1 MAPATMSLRRLAA
14 TGLATLVLGEASEEP
29 RRLGFSY
36 SPVEMSGNGV
46 SNSPFGQWN
55 GMMNQAQSQ
64 LQQASAGTSSQ
75 TSSSN
80 SNDPFGDMS
89 MDDSFGPGGG
99 SSNAF
104 ANFLDAPTPG
114 PKGMAMTPEAGSQIM
129 QGMIG
134 SFLANKKLQPG
145 EVECLKQGCSALGS
159 STIGVTN
166 SMQMIMKQ
174 FQASTNGGVI
184 PTQKPEKSLFGQGG
198 IFDQATQSAQNSLNS
213 AQQNVAKAL
222 GGSAAAPA
230 ATATAAPAAAAT
242 APASAPADPADSEQL
257 FNWAAGRRMQTAGVM
272 GAAGGGM
279 DPVMMMGGAA
289 MAMQM
294 GTQVRKVGEL
304 GHQIVSKCLQGD
316 VKDTLLTASKNA
328 ENPQWLTKSFMANG
342 PEAMSTLAAAQT
354 AWEKGD
360 AQGFGTQLGTGLREV
375 FLSTDNTGK
384 LPEGLPPKK
393 SLMNITGGFMQ
404 GFFGPGWTA
413 TVKTPEAPDGIKI
426 DLNKCIGGNVGL
438 LQTMWA
444 STMYYYAKENSKTA
458 SIAATTPEGQ
468 DSKEKQATM
477 MAYTMMQMP
486 SAMKKCGLSEQS
498 QQAIKDA
505 IAGMGKGVS
514 VSYTYPN
521 NIPKMDSKAAISDAA
536 NTANDYGKLVSD
548 PEGHSYSFG
557 QELGNMFQSAAVSVL
572 NPSQK
577 YFVDSNGNLKTQ
589 LTELAAA
596 SGPGAAGSMITPVL
610 LVLTVVVL
618 LLALIALKSRRALQ
632 GWDNHLCQSQCGVD
646 GERGRAFS
654 GLAQDDLEDVNAQ
667 SKRILDDAVE

>member
-1 MAPATMSLRRLAA
+1 MAAAVMSLRRLAA
-14 TGLATLVLGEASEEP
+14 TGVAALILGEASEEP

-36 SPVEMSGNGV
+36 SPVTMSGNGV

-55 GMMNQAQSQ
+55 GIMNQAQNQ
-64 LQQASAGTSSQ
+64 LQQASAGASQ
-75 TSSSN
+75 PSSN
-80 SNDPFGDMS
+80 SDNPFGSSDSS
-89 MDDSFGPGGG
+89 MDSFGPGG
-99 SSNAF
+99 SSSAF
-104 ANFLDAPTPG
+104 ANFLDSPTPA
-114 PKGMAMTPEAGSQIM
+114 PKGMAITPESGSEIM

-145 EVECLKQGCSALGS
+145 EVECLKQGSSALGG
-159 STIGVTN
+159 STIGVAN

-174 FQASTNGGVI
+174 FQASTNGGVV
-184 PTQKPEKSLFGQGG
+184 PTVKPENSLFGQGG
-198 IFDQATQSAQNSLNS
+198 IFDRASESAQSSLNAAHQS
-213 AQQNVAKAL
+213 VAKAL
-222 GGSAAAPA
+222 GGGAGSGPPPVGSAAASA
-230 ATATAAPAAAAT
+230 ATVAPAAAT
-242 APASAPADPADSEQL
+242 PTSPAADPGDSEQL
-257 FNWAAGRRMQTAGVM
+257 FNWAAGRRMQTSAM
-272 GAAGGGM
+272 GGM

-342 PEAMSTLAAAQT
+342 PAAMGTLSEAQQ
-354 AWEKGD
+354 AWHKGD
-360 AQGFGTQLGTGLREV
+360 AKGFGTMLGTGLREV

-393 SLMNITGGFMQ
+393 SLMNITGGFMK

-413 TVKTPEAPDGIKI
+413 TVKTPEAPDGIKV

-458 SIAATTPEGQ
+458 SIAATTPQGENPEQ
-468 DSKEKQATM
+468 KQATM
-477 MAYTMMQMP
+477 MAYTAMQLP
-486 SAMKKCGLSEQS
+486 SAMKKCGISQQD

-514 VSYTYPN
+514 VSYSYPG
-521 NIPKMDSKAAISDAA
+521 NIPKMDSSTAVNDAA
-536 NTANDYGKLVSD
+536 STVSDYSKLVSD
-548 PEGHSYSFG
+548 PDGHSYSFG
-557 QELGNMFQSAAVSVL
+557 QSLGNMFQSAAVSVL
-572 NPSQK
+572 SPSQK
-577 YFVDSNGNLKTQ
+577 YFVDSDGNLKQQ
-589 LTELAAA
+589 LMELAAA
-596 SGPGAAGSMITPVL
+596 SGPRAAGSMITPVL
-610 LVLTVVVL
+610 LVLTVVLL
-618 LLALIALKSRRALQ
+618 LLALMALKSRRALQ
-632 GWDNHLCQSQCGVD
+632 GWDNHLCQSQCGVE

-654 GLAQDDLEDVNAQ
+654 GLTQDDLEDVNAQ
-667 SKRILDDAVE
+667 SKPILDDAVE